1 MVARVASNH
10 VYTSPVVLDKT
21 DPSESKKG
29 REKKKTS
36 LRLGGLQREE
46 DDIITLG
53 WSHSQ
58 PLRIRRIRKPDPW

>member
-29 REKKKTS
+29 
-36 LRLGGLQREE
+36 QREE
-46 DDIITLG
+46 EDIITLG
-53 WSHSQ
+53 W
-58 PLRIRRIRKPDPW
+58 PAERRR